1 VEEAPRLY
9 QLAETEN
16 KFGKTMRWKFALAI
30 IKLTEYLRCDF
41 IYEVG
46 IAKT

>member
-1 VEEAPRLY
+1 MEEAPRLY

-16 KFGKTMRWKFALAI
+16 KFGKTMRWKFALVI

-46 IAKT
+46 STKI